1 MKRAVVG
8 FMGIWSKVRR
18 KFGVRR
24 STEDILEDLRNLNLS
39 VEGFDGLQYENLMTE
54 WRENFRRDKCILE
67 KLNALPF
74 RLKHRWSDAD
84 LSDMATDVE
93 VLKICARVAVLDL
106 YDRGRSQS
114 TSDFFENMK
123 YHADAYRLFGFD
135 ECDFPYSFLVDSDS
149 VAEGI
154 IKTCKANGETSEE
167 VVARFLS
174 GFDEFAELLR
184 HPVMKKMGV
193 LDRRG
198 LSFIRFMHPRIARV
212 STQKFQ
218 DGYYSDS
225 VESAF
230 KEICVAV
237 KDKVQSRLGRE
248 LDGQPLMQ
256 RVFSPENP
264 ILLVED
270 NIITQ
275 TNRDT
280 QKGYMMMF
288 SGAMSAIRNPK
299 AHENMRISKEDA
311 VRKLMFASMLMYK
324 LDVTRFA
331 EEHE

>member
-1 MKRAVVG
+1 MVG
-8 FMGIWSKVRR
+8 FMGIWEKICR
-18 KFGVRR
+18 KFVGRR
-24 STEDILEDLRNLNLS
+24 PTEEILEDLRNLNFS
-39 VEGFDGLQYENLMTE
+39 AEGFDGLRYESLMTE
-54 WRENFRRDKCILE
+54 WRGNFRRDKHVLN

-74 RLKHRWSDAD
+74 RLKHKWSDTD

-93 VLKICARVAVLDL
+93 ALKICAKATVLEL
-106 YDRGRSQS
+106 FDRGRSQS
-114 TSDFFENMK
+114 TSDFFATMK

-154 IKTCKANGETSEE
+154 IRTCKANGETRDE
-167 VVARFLS
+167 VVARFIS
-174 GFDEFAELLR
+174 GFDEFSELLR

-193 LDRRG
+193 VDRRG
-198 LSFIRFMHPRIARV
+198 LSFVRFMHPRIAGV
-212 STQKFQ
+212 STQKFR

-237 KDKVQSRLGRE
+237 KDKVQSRLDRE

-256 RVFSPENP
+256 RVFSPDNP

-275 TNRDT
+275 TNKDT

-299 AHENMRISKEDA
+299 AHENMTISKEDA
-311 VRKLMFASMLMYK
+311 IRKLMFASMLMYK
-324 LDVTRFA
+324 LDAAQLVP
-331 EEHE
+331 EK